1 MDNLTEQEL
10 KAVFDVVNVYEPEDI
25 SHVYPEMASDE
36 FMQDVNSAW
45 KKLHK
50 MLSDDNFEIITHGD
64 KKLKEMLDNT
74 EQNWENIIMH
84 EKVQQPVSS
93 YTEFEKLAWVS
104 DKAIPAVGSEVDVK
118 INGIGRSKVLKYF
131 VEYGFIGM
139 LVQPFDPPAWY
150 IKQNG
155 ADQPCHVYPAET
167 LELHRST
174 S

>member
-45 KKLHK
+45 KKLRK

-74 EQNWENIIMH
+74 NQN
-84 EKVQQPVSS
+84 
-93 YTEFEKLAWVS
+93 
-104 DKAIPAVGSEVDVK
+104 
-118 INGIGRSKVLKYF
+118 
-131 VEYGFIGM
+131 
-139 LVQPFDPPAWY
+139 
-150 IKQNG
+150 
-155 ADQPCHVYPAET
+155 
-167 LELHRST
+167 
-174 S
+174 